1 MNLQGRKLLRISAAI
16 ICLLAIMPTLILAGS
31 TGKIKGQVTDA
42 KTGEPLPAAEVV
54 LTHLWGDGRVIE
66 LLPPRGASANRNGEF
81 VILNV
86 RPGKYTV
93 QIRMI
98 LRILN

>member
-1 MNLQGRKLLRISAAI
+1 MSALGKNEWLLFA
-16 ICLLAIMPTLILAGS
+16 LLTALLLLIGSQFVFAGA
-31 TGKIKGQVTDA
+31 TGKITDA